1 MLDVAIIGA
10 GFGGLG
16 LAYQLKMRGLTN
28 FQILEKSDGV
38 GGTWRA
44 NSYPGCA
51 CDVPSHLYWFS
62 FDSVPGWSRHY
73 SGQPEILA
81 NIEGFVDRHQLRPFI
96 RFNST
101 VKALDW
107 DAATS
112 LWRIVLEDD
121 SSVDARFVVA
131 ATGQLSTPMI
141 PDVKGV

>member
-1 MLDVAIIGA
+1 MLDVAVIGA

-16 LAYQLKMRGLTN
+16 LAYQLKVRGLTN
-28 FQILEKSDGV
+28 FQILERSDGV

-62 FDSVPGWSRHY
+62 FDSVPSWSRHY

-81 NIEGFVDRHQLRPFI
+81 NIEDFVDRHQLRSFI
-96 RFNST
+96 RFNTT

-107 DAATS
+107 DAAAS
-112 LWRIVLEDD
+112 LWRIVREVVNNRSRTVEDH
-121 SSVDARFVVA
+121 VD
-131 ATGQLSTPMI
+131 MI
-141 PDVKGV
+141 SRYRMEDFEIA